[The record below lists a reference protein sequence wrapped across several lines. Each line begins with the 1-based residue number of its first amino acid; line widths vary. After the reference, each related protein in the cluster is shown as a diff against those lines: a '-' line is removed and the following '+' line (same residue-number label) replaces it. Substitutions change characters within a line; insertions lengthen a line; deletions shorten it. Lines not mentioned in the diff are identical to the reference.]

1 MSQEKILNILQELT
15 GHPYVEFTSRGNEA
29 IKAALSALSAL
40 SAIKHISYVLI
51 PEEGGW
57 LSYKTLPLR
66 AGFEAEEVT
75 CDEAKINMEA
85 LKQKLQKAS
94 EKYAALLY
102 QNPGGYFA
110 EQPMQEIYALC
121 KKEGCKV
128 IMDVSGSIGTP
139 LCDGNYADI
148 LVGSFRE
155 WKLVDAG
162 VGGFISCKDKKVFDA
177 VQKALSPAGSGLD
190 RADLAKLLQKLE
202 ELPERIRHLEQ
213 LREIIIGDLS
223 GFEMVHPNDF
233 GIVVVVRY
241 ADEEEKEKILAY
253 CRANDLEWTECPRYI
268 RINENAVSI
277 EVKRL

>member
-1 MSQEKILNILQELT
+1 MSREKILNLLQELT
-15 GHPYVEFTSRGNEA
+15 GHPYVELTSRGNEA
-29 IKAALSALSAL
+29 IKAALLAVKSRS
-40 SAIKHISYVLI
+40 SGSTVLI

-75 CDEAKINMEA
+75 CDEARINQGA
-85 LKQKLQKAS
+85 LKRKLQKAS

-121 KKEGCKV
+121 EKEGCKV

-139 LCDGNYADI
+139 SCDGKYADV

-177 VQKALSPAGSGLD
+177 VQKALSPADPGLD

-213 LREIIIGDLS
+213 LREIIINDLS
-223 GFEMVHPNDF
+223 GFAVVHPDDF

-253 CRANDLEWTECPRYI
+253 CRANELEWTECPRYI
-268 RINENAVSI
+268 RVNEKAVSI
-277 EVKRL
+277 EVKRA